1 MLKRMIVLSLLAM
14 SFGSLAMAD
23 TEFWSTDTFQAQ
35 IKEGVK
41 FNIIPE
47 LRFRNNASEFY
58 YLLAYIGPTFK
69 LNESFDLNV
78 FYAPKTTKSGGTWT
92 SGAAGYFDLIYKNGG
107 LSNRG
112 RLENDFASGGVK
124 VRDQVQYK
132 INGWFLGEELFY
144 NAAKGYFDENR
155 ASAGYVFKLAK
166 NFDLSPGY
174 LLRSQKA
181 TATAD
186 WKQTNVF
193 TLNASLKI

>member
-1 MLKRMIVLSLLAM
+1 MLKKTIVLSLLVLL
-14 SFGSLAMAD
+14 FGSLALAD

-35 IKEGVK
+35 IKEGVR

-58 YLLAYIGPTFK
+58 YLLVYLGPTFK
-69 LNESFDLNV
+69 LNECFDLNV
-78 FYAPKTTKSGGTWT
+78 FYAPKTTKNGGAWT
-92 SGAAGYFDLIYKNGG
+92 SGSNGYLDLVYKNGG

-112 RLENDFASGGVK
+112 RLENDFTNGGLK
-124 VRDQVQYK
+124 IRDQLQYK
-132 INGWFLGEELFY
+132 MNGWFFTEELFY
-144 NAAKGYFDENR
+144 SATKGYFDENR
-155 ASAGYVFKLAK
+155 ALVGYTFKLAK

-181 TATAD
+181 NANAD
-186 WKQTNVF
+186 WRQTNVF